1 MTFGHRR
8 RSRRAAHV
16 AVVAMAGLAFN
27 VVLCFMLVTSFGR
40 GPQLEVELATVAE
53 PPGAVA
59 AAVVVVAVDA
69 HGQYRV
75 DGRPAAPDELPVLL
89 RARLGA
95 LRDGAVVIAAD
106 RAAAWSQIVKVIDLA
121 RQLRVGRIEMSL
133 QEARR

>member
-8 RSRRAAHV
+8 RTRRPAHV
-16 AVVAMAGLAFN
+16 AAVAMAGLACN
-27 VVLCFMLVTSFGR
+27 LILCFMLVTSYGR
-40 GPQLEVELATVAE
+40 GPQLEVELAAVAE

-59 AAVVVVAVDA
+59 AAVVVVAIDA
-69 HGQYRV
+69 RGQYRV
-75 DGRPAAPDELPVLL
+75 DGRPAAPEELPVLL

-106 RAAAWSQIVKVIDLA
+106 RAAAWAPIVAVIDLA
-121 RQLRVGRIEMSL
+121 RQLRVSRVEMSL